1 MRYDFPQNERL
12 GKTWEVNENPYRT
25 PANNAVETLRYC
37 NLRATLRRYAAGIC
51 TINTCASCL
60 CFFFLLLPAAPVM
73 PAELLV
79 WRTLGWWHLVGLP
92 LTTSFVIWSLLC
104 GHNRVREHLRLIIW
118 CVMLLLLWLA
128 FAGFA
133 AVVVISEAG
142 LFY

>member
-1 MRYDFPQNERL
+1 MIFR
-12 GKTWEVNENPYRT
+12 KTEDLDRHRKVTENPYRT
-25 PANNAVETLRYC
+25 PAGNGVETLRFC
-37 NLRATLRRYAAGIC
+37 NIRATLRRYAAGIC

-60 CFFFLLLPAAPVM
+60 CFFFLLIPAAPVI

-104 GHNRVREHLRLIIW
+104 DYNRVREHLGIIVW
-118 CVMLLLLWLA
+118 CVILLLLWLA